1 MMVLGQEPRQA
12 TSNLGHLNKPSIQ
25 VNCILASLL
34 ALVLTVLLDIRDESM
49 SEFYYVCLVTS
60 VSVVEG

>member
-25 VNCILASLL
+25 VSFIPYSLL
-34 ALVLTVLLDIRDESM
+34 DLHTDDIFQINTTIR
-49 SEFYYVCLVTS
+49 
-60 VSVVEG
+60 